1 MVVGVGEGEGEG
13 VGGVWVGVAL
23 VGGNAGWVV
32 EIAGEEIVEVAGAVE
47 QAASIRVKSKVAMIN
62 K

>member
-1 MVVGVGEGEGEG
+1 VA
-13 VGGVWVGVAL
+13 VWVGVAL

-32 EIAGEEIVEVAGAVE
+32 EIAGEEVVEVAGAVE